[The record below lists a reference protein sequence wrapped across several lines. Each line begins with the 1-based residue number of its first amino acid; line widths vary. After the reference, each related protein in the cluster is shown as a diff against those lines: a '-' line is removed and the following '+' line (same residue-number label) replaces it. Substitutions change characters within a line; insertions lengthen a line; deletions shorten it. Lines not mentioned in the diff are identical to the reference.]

1 MAYALWLPSRQ
12 TLNLQSDSWRWINI
26 GLILTV
32 FKSTGRLNQ
41 GYWDNHDRK
50 TFLAELQLA
59 VLLADEGSCFV
70 PVDVINGNT
79 ELLYELNRHMKC
91 DMRQPICSRCEKR
104 GTECLGYGHNQRGVA
119 RSALPKVTKPRPIL
133 PKGQEAD
140 RRILTQPKEVS
151 LISKSSGEES
161 LSDHF
166 SLNLQLCLGETS
178 EFGSSSI
185 ETPQLSGLILL
196 DTGAED
202 RREGYDTSQQVIH
215 SYPQRSSS
223 YSYQCITE
231 PSASINPFLIA
242 SQLLPSSPS
251 DPIAAYLGGSQFEH
265 YALSLFERT
274 IGHAYFKPM
283 KDHLA
288 QLRGAMVSRLRAS
301 PSSRWIILI
310 SIKIYEDIIE
320 GDRSQT
326 DIHVHWIERT
336 AASIY
341 RRFGQ
346 NLTPQETKYLRADWL
361 EISIISSIFGRG
373 PNAYVA
379 LRNATPTFLQ
389 GVYSLPGIWSGGSDP
404 TLIPLL
410 EVIKS
415 EDYSLSTYTLVDCMC
430 ALSFGLPQQIEYDTT
445 ARVLPDDFLPHEWAT
460 GIPTEF
466 HLLLAD
472 INACRDKSPRARDW
486 REIEENHR
494 RITRSKLS
502 DPTTGGLDFVPVL
515 DHLWHGA
522 GLGGHAITWSD
533 YLHSRETLIPV
544 PM

>member
-1 MAYALWLPSRQ
+1 
-12 TLNLQSDSWRWINI
+12 
-26 GLILTV
+26 
-32 FKSTGRLNQ
+32 
-41 GYWDNHDRK
+41 
-50 TFLAELQLA
+50 
-59 VLLADEGSCFV
+59 
-70 PVDVINGNT
+70 
-79 ELLYELNRHMKC
+79 
-91 DMRQPICSRCEKR
+91 
-104 GTECLGYGHNQRGVA
+104 
-119 RSALPKVTKPRPIL
+119 
-133 PKGQEAD
+133 
-140 RRILTQPKEVS
+140 
-151 LISKSSGEES
+151 
-161 LSDHF
+161 
-166 SLNLQLCLGETS
+166 
-178 EFGSSSI
+178 
-185 ETPQLSGLILL
+185 
-196 DTGAED
+196 
-202 RREGYDTSQQVIH
+202 
-215 SYPQRSSS
+215 
-223 YSYQCITE
+223 
-231 PSASINPFLIA
+231 
-242 SQLLPSSPS
+242 
-251 DPIAAYLGGSQFEH
+251 
-265 YALSLFERT
+265 
-274 IGHAYFKPM
+274 
-283 KDHLA
+283 
-288 QLRGAMVSRLRAS
+288 MVSRLRAS

-486 REIEENHR
+486 REIEHILVHWESRMIRNDEYWESWMSVAWLAIQESWRLTLLAYLYLAVCGLPSDDVQIQQCSTQILQVVGTVKKREPSDLAVSFFVQYLIVGICARRENHR